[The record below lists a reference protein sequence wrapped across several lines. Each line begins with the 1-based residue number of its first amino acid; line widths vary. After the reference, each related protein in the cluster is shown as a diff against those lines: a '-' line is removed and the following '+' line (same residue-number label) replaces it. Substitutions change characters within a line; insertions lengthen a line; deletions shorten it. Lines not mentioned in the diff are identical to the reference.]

1 MWGQFCTLTPLPLW
15 KVWYID
21 NRKIFFKLRLIFF
34 NHVNNVIDVYIQSS
48 KRFFF
53 CLVLLNLSTNA
64 CNGSWMSMWI
74 CGNDQAHSHSCPI
87 VARKYVFT
95 RFKTLND
102 ISDVAVVGSIVSK
115 LFKIYTIDIQT
126 QVFVYKF
133 QCLTMMEFPLCFPSA
148 LWL

>member
-1 MWGQFCTLTPLPLW
+1 MPG
-15 KVWYID
+15 I
-21 NRKIFFKLRLIFF
+21 IKLVYECMQWEL
-34 NHVNNVIDVYIQSS
+34 NVYVN
-48 KRFFF
+48 
-53 CLVLLNLSTNA
+53 
-64 CNGSWMSMWI
+64 M
-74 CGNDQAHSHSCPI
+74 GNDQAHSHSCPI
-87 VARKYVFT
+87 VARTYVFA

-115 LFKIYTIDIQT
+115 LFKIYTIDIQA